1 MQFISA
7 YTSEVNKKLLIKKKN
22 KGTFI
27 VFLQRHLL
35 KYIITSLG
43 ILKIALIQ
51 TTKIYYKQL
60 PITLI
65 RSFLNLLGF
74 KTYVVL
80 VWDSNDLLHRSTPQ
94 WDWWK
99 LFLKTTI

>member
-65 RSFLNLLGF
+65 RSFF
-74 KTYVVL
+74 K
-80 VWDSNDLLHRSTPQ
+80 SIR
-94 WDWWK
+94 
-99 LFLKTTI
+99 I